1 MLNFADR
8 ASLLPG
14 LRPASWRGKTFWV
27 IDIEHEIGRRIH
39 ATLYPGLDLKTFDD
53 TGPLDG
59 PIDVSGLVIG
69 DDYVQ
74 QAEALHAAFRK
85 AGSGTFI
92 HPWRGPI
99 DCVLSR
105 PARISFASDELRVA
119 RIDVTFEP
127 TGEEVGVGGL
137 LGGFLGGLVGGLFSS
152 IAGIIGAV
160 AGVVGA
166 VFGVVNAVLSVAV
179 MAVSIWNFGV
189 GVVAGVVSIARA
201 IVGATREAPRLLPIA
216 ASLSARTALASTLT
230 GRPAVASALARILSE
245 VPAEFSA
252 SFRSTPRSGVGL
264 AASPTAAPPSSSA
277 AVISAAPD
285 PRRGAELMLRIGATL
300 GAFAGIPAASGSAS
314 FEAGRS
320 ELAAIAADPERAP
333 LIAAL
338 RRPSSLTEKLI
349 YLAAESGFIAEA
361 VSLATEIA
369 FDSRQDAQAWQDRLD
384 AAITA
389 TCERASVLAFE
400 APAEASA
407 LWQTLEKLRG
417 VVAIDLSEIIG
428 RLPAATRIDPPRGS
442 TWLLAQHLAGDD
454 PSRVVET
461 LHDIRRRNRLRHP
474 ALLGSDKIEV
484 LR

>member
-137 LGGFLGGLVGGLFSS
+137 LGGFLGGLVGGLLSS
-152 IAGIIGAV
+152 VAGIIGAV

-166 VFGVVNAVLSVAV
+166 VFGVVNTVLGVAV

-189 GVVAGVVSIARA
+189 AAVAGVIGIARA

-216 ASLSARTALASTLT
+216 ASLSARAALASTLS
-230 GRPAVASALARILSE
+230 GRQAVASALARVLSE
-245 VPAEFSA
+245 APAELGA
-252 SFRSTPRSGVGL
+252 PFRPAPRSGVGL
-264 AASPTAAPPSSSA
+264 AETPGQSRPPTQLSLP
-277 AVISAAPD
+277 PD
-285 PRRGAELMLRIGATL
+285 PRRGAELMLQIASTL
-300 GAFAGIPAASGSAS
+300 GAWGSGAQAAA
-314 FEAGRS
+314 
-320 ELAAIAADPERAP
+320 LNAIAADPERSA
-333 LIAAL
+333 LVADL
-338 RRPSSLTEKLI
+338 RRPASLTEKLI
-349 YLAAESGFIAEA
+349 YLAGEAGFLGQA
-361 VSLATEIA
+361 VSLAVEISY
-369 FDSRQDAQAWQDRLD
+369 DSRQDAQGWQDRLD

-389 TCERASVLAFE
+389 TCERASALAFE

-407 LWQTLEKLRG
+407 LWQSLEKLRG
-417 VVAIDLSEIIG
+417 TVAVDLSEVIG
-428 RLPAATRIDPPRGS
+428 RLPAAERILPPRGS
-442 TWLLAQHLAGDD
+442 TWLLAQHLAGDV

-474 ALLGSDKIEV
+474 ALLGSDAVEV

>member
-166 VFGVVNAVLSVAV
+166 VLGVVNTVLSVAV

-189 GVVAGVVSIARA
+189 AAVAGVIGIARA

-216 ASLSARTALASTLT
+216 VSLSARVALASSLTGRATVATALA
-230 GRPAVASALARILSE
+230 RVLSE
-245 VPAEFSA
+245 APAEIGA
-252 SFRSTPRSGVGL
+252 VFRPSPRSGVGV
-264 AASPTAAPPSSSA
+264 AASAATASTAP
-277 AVISAAPD
+277 ISATASVEPQ
-285 PRRGAELMLRIGATL
+285 PRRGAELMLRIAATL
-300 GAFAGIPAASGSAS
+300 GTFAGIAPASASGSLD
-314 FEAGRS
+314 AGRA
-320 ELAAIAADPERAP
+320 ELAAIAADPDRSALLAE
-333 LIAAL
+333 L
-338 RRPSSLTEKLI
+338 RRPASLTEKLI
-349 YLAAESGFIAEA
+349 YLAAEAGFVAEA
-361 VSLATEIA
+361 VSLATEIS
-369 FDSRQDAQAWQDRLD
+369 FDSRQDALVWQDRLD
-384 AAITA
+384 TAISA
-389 TCERASVLAFE
+389 SCERASVLAFA

-407 LWQTLEKLRG
+407 LWQALEKLRG

-428 RLPAATRIDPPRGS
+428 RLPAAERIAPPRGS

-461 LHDIRRRNRLRHP
+461 LHDIRRRNGLRHP
-474 ALLGSDKIEV
+474 AVLGSGPVEV